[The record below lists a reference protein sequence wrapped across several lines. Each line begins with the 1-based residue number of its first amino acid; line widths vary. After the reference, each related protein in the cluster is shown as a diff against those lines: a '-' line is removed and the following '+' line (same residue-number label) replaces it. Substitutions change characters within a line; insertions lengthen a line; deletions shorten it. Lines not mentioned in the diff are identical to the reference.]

1 MHTHTARVVWLLTG
15 SLALLM
21 TGYGIIFPVFARRLS
36 EMGAGVDALGLM
48 SMAFAIGQF
57 VAAPAMGA
65 LADRIGRR
73 PPILLALATV
83 IGANLMY
90 LVADNVPFFVA
101 TRLVVG
107 ALSAGLLPA

>member
-36 EMGAGVDALGLM
+36 EMGAGVEALGLM
-48 SMAFAIGQF
+48 SMSFAIGQF
-57 VAAPAMGA
+57 IAAPAMGA

-73 PPILLALATV
+73 PPILIALATV
-83 IGANLMY
+83 IGGNVIY
-90 LVADNVPFFVA
+90 LLADNVGLFVVS
-101 TRLVVG
+101 RFL
-107 ALSAGLLPA
+107 